1 MSKSFS
7 GMSFGMETED
17 YNIVLNRNDSLVEK
31 IISMQFD
38 EDRSEER
45 RVGKEC

>member
-1 MSKSFS
+1 MSYKKESNKTLKEYYKTHS
-7 GMSFGMETED
+7 
-17 YNIVLNRNDSLVEK
+17 I
-31 IISMQFD
+31 